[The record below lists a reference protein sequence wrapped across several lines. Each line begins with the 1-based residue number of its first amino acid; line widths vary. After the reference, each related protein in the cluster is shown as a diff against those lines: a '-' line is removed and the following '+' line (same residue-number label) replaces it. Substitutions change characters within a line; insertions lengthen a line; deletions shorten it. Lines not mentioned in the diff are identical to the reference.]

1 MHRPIAY
8 MPIETY
14 PEAAPD
20 ADILGTMAYAEAQGF
35 GLHVTTFA
43 VDVPPVSMPAESLVS
58 LEAMARTVEARST
71 AECERVKA
79 LLERA
84 PGPGHEPE
92 ISRRRVPMGA
102 AFDAAS
108 TEARYFDLSIL
119 PWSAKRVAG
128 HDLAE
133 ALLFGAGRP
142 VLLVPA
148 GTAAAPVIHVAVA
161 WDESRAAARALGDAL
176 PLLSRG
182 VRISVLTV
190 GDEKALRD
198 SAMSVSLAAA
208 LARRGYE
215 AQAVDLALGDR
226 TIGAALQAGALAQG
240 AQLLVMGGFG
250 HSRLR
255 EFFLGG
261 ATQGILT
268 DLKLPVLLSH

>member
-1 MHRPIAY
+1 MNRPIAY
-8 MPIETY
+8 MPIDTY

-20 ADILGTMAYAEAQGF
+20 ADILSTMAYAEAMGC

-43 VDVPPVSMPAESLVS
+43 VDVPPVAMPAESVLS
-58 LEAMARTVEARST
+58 LEAMVRTVEERST

-84 PGPGHEPE
+84 PGPGHEPQF
-92 ISRRRVPMGA
+92 SRRRVPMGA
-102 AFDAAS
+102 AYDTAS
-108 TEARYFDLSIL
+108 IEARYFDLSIL

-128 HDLAE
+128 HDLAQ

-148 GTAAAPVIHVAVA
+148 GTAAAPVHHVAIA

-190 GDEKALRD
+190 GDEKALQD
-198 SAMSVSLAAA
+198 SAMSESLAAA

-215 AQAVDLALGDR
+215 TEAVDLALGGR
-226 TIGAALQAGALAQG
+226 AISAALQAGARAQG

-255 EFFLGG
+255 QFILGG
-261 ATQGILT
+261 ATTGILKDMT
-268 DLKLPVLLSH
+268 LPVLISH

>member
-8 MPIETY
+8 MPVDTY

-20 ADILGTMAYAEAQGF
+20 ADILATMAYAEAQGI

-43 VDVPPVSMPAESLVS
+43 VDVPPVGMPAESVVS
-58 LEAMARTVEARST
+58 LEAMARTVEERST
-71 AECERVKA
+71 AECDRVKA

-84 PGPGHEPE
+84 PGPGHEPLVA
-92 ISRRRVPMGA
+92 RRRVSMGA

-108 TEARYFDLSIL
+108 AEARYFDLAIL

-128 HDLAE
+128 HDLAQS
-133 ALLFGAGRP
+133 LLFGAGRP

-148 GTAAAPVIHVAVA
+148 GTAAARVEHIAVA

-190 GDEKALRD
+190 GDEKALQD
-198 SAMSVSLAAA
+198 SAMSESLAAA

-215 AQAVDLALGDR
+215 TEAVDLALGGR
-226 TIGAALQAGALAQG
+226 SIAAALQAGARAQG

-255 EFFLGG
+255 QFILGG
-261 ATQGILT
+261 ATTEIFRDMT
-268 DLKLPVLLSH
+268 LPVLISH

>member
-1 MHRPIAY
+1 MTRPIAY
-8 MPIETY
+8 MPVDTY

-20 ADILGTMAYAEAQGF
+20 ADILTTMAYAEAQGI

-43 VDVPPVSMPAESLVS
+43 VDVPPVAMPAESVVS
-58 LEAMARTVEARST
+58 LEAMARTVEERST
-71 AECERVKA
+71 AECDRVKA

-84 PGPGHEPE
+84 PGPGHEPQVT
-92 ISRRRVPMGA
+92 RRRVHMGA
-102 AFDAAS
+102 AFDVAS
-108 TEARYFDLSIL
+108 VEARYFDLSIL

-128 HDLAE
+128 HDLAQ
-133 ALLFGAGRP
+133 ALLFGSGRP
-142 VLLVPA
+142 VVLVPA
-148 GTAAAPVIHVAVA
+148 GTSNKRVDHIAVA

-198 SAMSVSLAAA
+198 SAMSESLAAA

-215 AQAVDLALGDR
+215 VQAVDLALGGR
-226 TIGAALQAGALAQG
+226 TIGAALQAGAQEQG

>member
-8 MPIETY
+8 MPVDTY

-20 ADILGTMAYAEAQGF
+20 ADILATMAYAEAQGF

-43 VDVPPVSMPAESLVS
+43 VDVPPVGMPAESLVS
-58 LEAMARTVEARST
+58 LEAMARTVEERST

-84 PGPGHEPE
+84 PGPGHEPQVA
-92 ISRRRVPMGA
+92 RRRVSMGA

-108 TEARYFDLSIL
+108 AEARYFDLAIL

-128 HDLAE
+128 HDLAQS
-133 ALLFGAGRP
+133 LLFGAGRP

-148 GTAAAPVIHVAVA
+148 GTAAARVERIAVA

-190 GDEKALRD
+190 GDEKALQD
-198 SAMSVSLAAA
+198 SAISESLAAA

-215 AQAVDLALGDR
+215 TEAVDLALGGR
-226 TIGAALQAGALAQG
+226 SIAAALQAGAKAQG

-255 EFFLGG
+255 QFILGG
-261 ATQGILT
+261 ATTEIFRDMT
-268 DLKLPVLLSH
+268 LPVLISH

>member
-8 MPIETY
+8 MPVDTY

-20 ADILGTMAYAEAQGF
+20 VDILATMAYAEAQGI

-43 VDVPPVSMPAESLVS
+43 VDVPPVGMPAESVVS
-58 LEAMARTVEARST
+58 LEAMARTVEERST
-71 AECERVKA
+71 AECDRVKA

-84 PGPGHEPE
+84 PGPGHEPLVA
-92 ISRRRVPMGA
+92 RRRVSMGA

-108 TEARYFDLSIL
+108 AEARYFDLAIL

-128 HDLAE
+128 HDLAQS
-133 ALLFGAGRP
+133 LLFGAGRP

-148 GTAAAPVIHVAVA
+148 GTAAARVEHIAVA

-190 GDEKALRD
+190 GDEKALQD
-198 SAMSVSLAAA
+198 SAMSESLAAA

-215 AQAVDLALGDR
+215 TEAVDLALGGR
-226 TIGAALQAGALAQG
+226 SIAAALQAGARAQG

-255 EFFLGG
+255 HFILGG
-261 ATQGILT
+261 ATTEIFRDMT
-268 DLKLPVLLSH
+268 LPVLISH

>member
-8 MPIETY
+8 MPVDTY

-20 ADILGTMAYAEAQGF
+20 ADILTTMAYAEAQGI

-43 VDVPPVSMPAESLVS
+43 VDVPPVGMPAESVVS
-58 LEAMARTVEARST
+58 LEAMARTVEERST
-71 AECERVKA
+71 AECDRVKA

-84 PGPGHEPE
+84 PGPGHEPLVA
-92 ISRRRVPMGA
+92 RRQVSMGA

-108 TEARYFDLSIL
+108 AEARYFDLTIL

-128 HDLAE
+128 HDLAQS
-133 ALLFGAGRP
+133 LLFGAGRP

-148 GTAAAPVIHVAVA
+148 GTAAARVEHIAVA

-190 GDEKALRD
+190 GDEKALQD
-198 SAMSVSLAAA
+198 SAMSESLAAA

-215 AQAVDLALGDR
+215 TEAVDLALGGR
-226 TIGAALQAGALAQG
+226 SIAAALQAGARAQG

-255 EFFLGG
+255 HFILGG
-261 ATQGILT
+261 ATTEIFRDMT
-268 DLKLPVLLSH
+268 LPVLISH

>member
-1 MHRPIAY
+1 
-8 MPIETY
+8 MPVDTY

-20 ADILGTMAYAEAQGF
+20 ADILATMAYAEAQGI

-43 VDVPPVSMPAESLVS
+43 VDVPPVAMPAESVVS
-58 LEAMARTVEARST
+58 LEAMARTVEERST
-71 AECERVKA
+71 AECDRVKA

-84 PGPGHEPE
+84 PGPGHEPQVT
-92 ISRRRVPMGA
+92 RRRVHMGA
-102 AFDAAS
+102 AFDVAS
-108 TEARYFDLSIL
+108 VEARYFDLTIL

-128 HDLAE
+128 HDLAQ
-133 ALLFGAGRP
+133 AVLFGAGRP

-148 GTAAAPVIHVAVA
+148 GTAAVRVDHVAVA

-190 GDEKALRD
+190 GDEKTLRD
-198 SAMSVSLAAA
+198 QAMSESLAAA

-215 AQAVDLALGDR
+215 TEAVDLALGGR
-226 TIGAALQAGALAQG
+226 NISAALQAGARAQG

-255 EFFLGG
+255 QFILGG
-261 ATQGILT
+261 ATTGILKEMT
-268 DLKLPVLLSH
+268 LPVLLSH

>member
-1 MHRPIAY
+1 
-8 MPIETY
+8 
-14 PEAAPD
+14 
-20 ADILGTMAYAEAQGF
+20 
-35 GLHVTTFA
+35 
-43 VDVPPVSMPAESLVS
+43 
-58 LEAMARTVEARST
+58 
-71 AECERVKA
+71 
-79 LLERA
+79 
-84 PGPGHEPE
+84 
-92 ISRRRVPMGA
+92 MGA

-108 TEARYFDLSIL
+108 AEARYFDLSIL

-128 HDLAE
+128 HDLAQ

-148 GTAAAPVIHVAVA
+148 GTAAARVDHIAVA

-176 PLLSRG
+176 SLLSRS

-190 GDEKALRD
+190 GDEKALRELGHVGIPRRRPRPARLRGAGRRPRPRRPD
-198 SAMSVSLAAA
+198 D
-208 LARRGYE
+208 RRG
-215 AQAVDLALGDR
+215 AAG
-226 TIGAALQAGALAQG
+226 GAREQG

-268 DLKLPVLLSH
+268 DLTLPVLLSH

>member
-1 MHRPIAY
+1 
-8 MPIETY
+8 
-14 PEAAPD
+14 
-20 ADILGTMAYAEAQGF
+20 
-35 GLHVTTFA
+35 
-43 VDVPPVSMPAESLVS
+43 
-58 LEAMARTVEARST
+58 MARTVEERST
-71 AECERVKA
+71 AECERVQA

-84 PGPGHEPE
+84 PGPGHEPHFA
-92 ISRRRVPMGA
+92 RRRIPMGA

-128 HDLAE
+128 HDLAQ

-148 GTAAAPVIHVAVA
+148 GTAAAPVNHIAVA

-190 GDEKALRD
+190 GDEKALRN
-198 SAMSVSLAAA
+198 SAMSESLAAA

-215 AQAVDLALGDR
+215 TEAIDLALGGRD
-226 TIGAALQAGALAQG
+226 ISAALQAGAQAQG

-255 EFFLGG
+255 EFILGG
-261 ATQGILT
+261 ATMGIF
-268 DLKLPVLLSH
+268 KEMSLPVLLSH